1 MKIDGVYGTS
11 EYFAIDSKVRREEPD
26 IWWRYTWGESP
37 TDKRVRP
44 SGDTDADGLFEL
56 AAGRIVQRMTYSG

>member
-26 IWWRYTWGESP
+26 MWWRYTWGESP

-44 SGDTDADGLFEL
+44 SGDTDANESLKGVAGQNFEE
-56 AAGRIVQRMTYSG
+56 